1 MDTLTEVSRQELHQ
15 QQNYWCPN
23 QIDRDITLHDSQR
36 VSSQNHIARTHCV
49 EQYYPMF
56 RQEMARGSDFPGGCL
71 QTNTDFLFPR
81 DCNPD

>member
-23 QIDRDITLHDSQR
+23 QIDRDITLHDSQQ

-56 RQEMARGSDFPGGCL
+56 RQEMSRGSDSPGDY
-71 QTNTDFLFPR
+71 QRTNTDFLFPR